1 MWALADVVG
10 LFSNNVGPFSPNV
23 GQRVR
28 IFSANVG
35 PNRPMLSGRG
45 IYVLRSLQLDDATL
59 RNARGRALEISHAE
73 YSDTV
78 LAYLDPAQREQL
90 QDEQTWIT
98 RQLFVG
104 DLIDQ
109 ILAVPPDT
117 IA

>member
-45 IYVLRSLQLDDATL
+45 IYVLRSLQIASETPVARARIIGATRWCVCANSRRDVHFTLDSS
-59 RNARGRALEISHAE
+59 ALSNNPIRISGKLG
-73 YSDTV
+73 T
-78 LAYLDPAQREQL
+78 
-90 QDEQTWIT
+90 
-98 RQLFVG
+98 
-104 DLIDQ
+104 
-109 ILAVPPDT
+109 
-117 IA
+117 